1 LNSLKFAAVV
11 HVIIALCGCENVM
24 QDMYDQP
31 RYEPQEASPLFAD
44 GLSSRTP
51 IAGTIAQSSG
61 SLADAASGALGAPK
75 RIRPPD
81 TSLLLPIQA
90 RAKARAGM
98 PMPVTLALLQH
109 GRERYDIYCA
119 PCHSRTGNG
128 DGMIVRSGYP
138 APPSYHTYQLRNA
151 PIGHFF
157 DVITYGYGVMYS
169 YASRVAPHDRWAIAA
184 YVRALQLSRHARLDD
199 VPASQRHALRQTRQ

>member
-1 LNSLKFAAVV
+1 MAV
-11 HVIIALCGCENVM
+11 HVTIALCGCENVM

-61 SLADAASGALGAPK
+61 ALADAASGTLGASR
-75 RIRPPD
+75 RIGPPD
-81 TSLLLPIQA
+81 TGALLPIQA
-90 RAKARAGM
+90 RDKAGTRM
-98 PMPVTLALLQH
+98 PMPVTLALLKR

-138 APPSYHTYQLRNA
+138 APPSYHTNQLRNA

-157 DVITYGYGVMYS
+157 NVITYGYGVMYS

-199 VPASQRHALRQTRQ
+199 VPASQRHALDQGRQ